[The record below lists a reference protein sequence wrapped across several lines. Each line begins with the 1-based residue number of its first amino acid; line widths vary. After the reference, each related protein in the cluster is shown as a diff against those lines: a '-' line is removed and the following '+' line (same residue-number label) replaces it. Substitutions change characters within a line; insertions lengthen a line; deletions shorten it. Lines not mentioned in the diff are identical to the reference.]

1 MEGFRAADLNK
12 ATELVKR
19 LDKSMS
25 KAFPQM
31 QDALDRSL
39 TNKEKDQFYKEIS
52 DLMLDG
58 DLTKLSDPK
67 KLDAF
72 AKSLKD
78 KNVSESVITELTKT
92 IDDARYTIGNLIES
106 TGKYNP
112 KELKD
117 ILQDRIK
124 GLVSNTYK
132 IFETKPILGVLG
144 RYKTY

>member
-1 MEGFRAADLNK
+1 
-12 ATELVKR
+12 
-19 LDKSMS
+19 
-25 KAFPQM
+25 M

-39 TNKEKDQFYKEIS
+39 TTKEKDQFYKEIS

-58 DLTKLSDPK
+58 DLTKISDSK

-72 AKSLKD
+72 VKSLED

-92 IDDARYTIGNLIES
+92 IDDARYTIGNLIDS

-117 ILQDRIK
+117 A
-124 GLVSNTYK
+124 SCYT
-132 IFETKPILGVLG
+132 IF
-144 RYKTY
+144 